1 MNPSKHHEVVIFKR
15 QTANKSSTCGVSHGG
30 LALEIDRGQVYRTP
44 AEVEGRQI
52 RQRKVKAHIGQA
64 SRSENSKEL
73 WTTRALDTQTR
84 SAIRPQNLLS
94 CDKSNRVSTSV
105 AMADVPSG
113 PVPEMSKTESTTPSA
128 NVTLMKPATA
138 PKRRPKKKGPN
149 YGEIHKYPLPLTT
162 HPLPAFHPTNPISL
176 LRLAYTYLSQ
186 LLLPPSSHPT
196 PRYVGHYSQETRSIH
211 VIDPRDVRALW
222 EMGFFGKGTLSRSE
236 PSWLEREK
244 ARVRLK
250 YGGGTAEEATNAR
263 RERRRLFKLE
273 RARAEAEKIERQ
285 RLVEEGKLDPSEI
298 DTSATDAAIASLAV
312 EEQNFRSAAQLQE
325 IDRAEAGTVSD
336 EEELEVEAIEN
347 QEHLQLTM
355 EEAFFLSYALGVL
368 DIRWG
373 GLDASV
379 ANDNQSLLKAFI
391 AHGHFPQQEVSPTPQ
406 PDDQFLLKY
415 VVYHHFRSLGWVVRP
430 GVKFSVDYLLYFRGP
445 VFSHAEFAV
454 MIVPSYSHPYWSSE
468 EGNRRKRIKEDDQ
481 KDWWWLHCVNRV
493 QSQVLKTLVLV
504 YVDIPPLE
512 DAWDGDIGHLLRGY
526 KVREF
531 VIRRWIANRSRD

>member
-1 MNPSKHHEVVIFKR
+1 M
-15 QTANKSSTCGVSHGG
+15 
-30 LALEIDRGQVYRTP
+30 
-44 AEVEGRQI
+44 AEVAPTNGHLVENARVDSANNSANGTP
-52 RQRKVKAHIGQA
+52 VKA
-64 SRSENSKEL
+64 
-73 WTTRALDTQTR
+73 
-84 SAIRPQNLLS
+84 
-94 CDKSNRVSTSV
+94 
-105 AMADVPSG
+105 
-113 PVPEMSKTESTTPSA
+113 A
-128 NVTLMKPATA
+128 NAGA

-176 LRLAYTYLSQ
+176 LRLAYTYISQ
-186 LLLPPSSHPT
+186 LLAPPASHPS

-211 VIDPRDVRALW
+211 VTDPHHVRALW

-250 YGGGTAEEATNAR
+250 HGGGTAEEATNAR

-285 RLVEEGKLDPSEI
+285 RLVEEGKLDPSELEAPAM
-298 DTSATDAAIASLAV
+298 DETTVPAPVEVQTSQPAAINIQELERPDSASM
-312 EEQNFRSAAQLQE
+312 
-325 IDRAEAGTVSD
+325 SD
-336 EEELEVEAIEN
+336 EEEELELNAIEN

-355 EEAFFLSYALGVL
+355 EEAFFLSYGLGVL
-368 DIRWG
+368 DIRWQEDG
-373 GLDASV
+373 ARFGQDM
-379 ANDNQSLLKAFI
+379 SLLLRAFI
-391 AHGHFPQQEVSPTPQ
+391 AHGHFPRHEVSSSFQ

-454 MIVPSYSHPYWSSE
+454 MIVPSYTHPYWSTQEGSE
-468 EGNRRKRIKEDDQ
+468 RRRIKEPDQ
-481 KDWWWLHCVNRV
+481 KDWWWLHCINRV

-504 YVDIPPLE
+504 YVDVPPPVDQWE
-512 DAWDGDIGHLLRGY
+512 GDIGSLLREY

-531 VIRRWIANRSRD
+531 TIRRWIANRSRD